1 MSSTANGARKGRN
14 NTPKPTV
21 KNGTHANPTVLKN
34 STDRRKYTRLGLIDP
49 SKYDTV
55 FADEDKKP
63 LKLKAKGALAKQST
77 PGIWSGDNAVTGA
90 KGKRAKEKDTEKDG
104 KDTTAIEPLMKPLD
118 DKIAAAFPSGRPFE
132 DSHEMV
138 NCKHCKRPVLRSAA
152 GQHIKDCLKKKQ
164 EKLQKKKEAK
174 EAKDAAIR
182 KEKNGG
188 VSPAPEAEEGADPKR
203 ARKTALDLGDGTA
216 KKSSKKRK
224 ADDEPKGASAKK
236 KKKEDTK
243 AKAAKAKGPVDVE
256 KQCGV
261 ILSNGALC
269 ARSLTCKS
277 HSMGAK
283 RSVPGRSAPY
293 DLLLAQ
299 YQKKNQAKQQRAA
312 IDANAPL
319 ADEFEDAGK
328 IDSDEEREAVMAAVS
343 RSYHNNPYTGSRL
356 AGAPMNTFSLVAPV
370 TKYKYHRMKDALR
383 NALSGENGRH
393 LFATPA
399 SQAASAGL
407 FGTGGAG
414 LDSAGLHSAGLQSAG
429 LQSSGLH
436 DGLDHNRRA
445 SSVTAGRQNT
455 MLPQSRKP
463 SISAQMG

>member
-299 YQKKNQAKQQRAA
+299 YQKKNQAKQQRKFLLL
-312 IDANAPL
+312 ITTGPHANMMFRCCYRCKCPP
-319 ADEFEDAGK
+319 
-328 IDSDEEREAVMAAVS
+328 S
-343 RSYHNNPYTGSRL
+343 RRI
-356 AGAPMNTFSLVAPV
+356 
-370 TKYKYHRMKDALR
+370 
-383 NALSGENGRH
+383 
-393 LFATPA
+393 
-399 SQAASAGL
+399 
-407 FGTGGAG
+407 
-414 LDSAGLHSAGLQSAG
+414 
-429 LQSSGLH
+429 
-436 DGLDHNRRA
+436 RR
-445 SSVTAGRQNT
+445 R
-455 MLPQSRKP
+455 R
-463 SISAQMG
+463 